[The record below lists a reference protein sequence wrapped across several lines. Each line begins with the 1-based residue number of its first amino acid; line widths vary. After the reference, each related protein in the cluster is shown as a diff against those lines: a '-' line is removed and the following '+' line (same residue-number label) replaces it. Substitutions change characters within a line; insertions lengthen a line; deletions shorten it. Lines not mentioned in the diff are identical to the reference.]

1 MKKRVLL
8 GISGGIAAVKIPKLL
23 ETLKQDELDVD
34 VIETASA
41 TYILPPKTISE
52 ITGNPVFTHMYP
64 PDFNPQAV
72 LSSRTVEHISLA
84 GNASLFVIAPA
95 TANVIAKLAHGIA
108 DDYLTTTALA
118 VTCPILVCPS
128 MNTHMWQHPAT
139 QKNVQTLHSLGYHI
153 LPPDCGDLACGYSG
167 EGRLP
172 DTNAIAHEIR
182 LLVHNARTLA
192 GKRVLVT
199 TGGTT
204 EKIDS
209 VRTISNRSS
218 GKMGNALAEAC
229 YQAGATVTILRSVS
243 SVRSRYGIQ
252 EIEFESAED
261 LEALLQT
268 HVPNADIVFHV
279 AAVSDFSIKNPIV
292 GKHSS
297 SDPLPLEL
305 EPKKKQL
312 DTIKTLNPNV
322 FLVAFKAEYG
332 LTNDELA
339 TIAKNRL
346 QESASDLI
354 IANDIGREGV
364 GFQSDENE
372 VMIIPKNSEPE
383 VLPRASKTHI
393 ARQIVA
399 KLPQFLE

>member
-1 MKKRVLL
+1 MSKHLLL
-8 GISGGIAAVKIPKLL
+8 GISGGIAAIKIPKLL
-23 ETLKQDELDVD
+23 KTLKQDEFDVD
-34 VIETASA
+34 VIETTSA
-41 TYILPPKTISE
+41 THILPPKTISE
-52 ITGNPVFTHMYP
+52 ITGNPVYVHLYP
-64 PDFNPQAV
+64 PDFDPHTV
-72 LSSRTVEHISLA
+72 LSSRSVEHISLA

-118 VTCPILVCPS
+118 VTCPILICPS
-128 MNTHMWQHPAT
+128 MNTHMWQHSAT
-139 QKNVQTLHSLGYHI
+139 QTNVQTLRSLGYHV

-172 DTNAIAHEIR
+172 DTDAIANEIR
-182 LLVHNARTLA
+182 LLMNTSRALA

-204 EKIDS
+204 EMIDS

-218 GKMGNALAEAC
+218 GKMGIAIAEAC
-229 YQAGATVTILRSVS
+229 YQAGATVTILRSVT
-243 SVRSRYGIQ
+243 SVRSRYGIR
-252 EIEFESAED
+252 EIAFESAED
-261 LEALLQT
+261 LDALLQSY
-268 HVPNADIVFHV
+268 VPHADIIFHV
-279 AAVSDFSIKNPIV
+279 AAVSDFSIKHPFV

-297 SDPLPLEL
+297 TEPLPLEL
-305 EPKKKQL
+305 EPKKKLL
-312 DTIKTLNPNV
+312 DTIRTLNPHV

-332 LTNDELA
+332 LSNEELA
-339 TIAKNRL
+339 SVAAKRL
-346 QESASDLI
+346 TQSSSDLI

-372 VMIIPKNSEPE
+372 VMMIPKNGTPE
-383 VLPRASKTHI
+383 VLPRASKAEI

-399 KLPQFLE
+399 KLPQFME